1 MARRLTIGLKSSEP
15 SESRAPALIVIGAS
29 LGGLLALR
37 ELLQW
42 LRPDFSIPIAIVQH
56 RHREVQHRLVDS
68 MQQGVR
74 LPLREV
80 EDKDELRAG
89 QIYLA
94 PADYHLL
101 VESDHFLLST
111 DPPVSYA
118 RPSID
123 VLFESAADAYG
134 ERLVGVILTGANQ
147 DGALGAAAIK
157 AQGGRVLVQDP
168 TTAESDVMPAAAI
181 AQTCVD
187 AVLPLP
193 ELADRLNWFCG
204 EQSL

>member
-1 MARRLTIGLKSSEP
+1 MALRLTSGSQ
-15 SESRAPALIVIGAS
+15 PALIVIGAS
-29 LGGLLALR
+29 LGGLMALR
-37 ELLQW
+37 ELLQQ

-56 RHREVQHRLVDS
+56 RHRDLQQQLVAS

-74 LPLREV
+74 LLLREV
-80 EDKDELRAG
+80 EDKDELRPG

-101 VESDHFLLST
+101 VEADCLLLSI

-134 ERLVGVILTGANQ
+134 ERLIGVILTGANQ
-147 DGALGAAAIK
+147 DGAIGAAAIK
-157 AQGGRVLVQDP
+157 AKGGLVLVQEP
-168 TTAESDVMPAAAI
+168 ATAESAVMPAAAI

-187 AVLPLP
+187 AVLSLSA
-193 ELADRLNWFCG
+193 LAAQLNEFC
-204 EQSL
+204 EVCEF